1 MNMAE
6 LCYEERKRIRRAA
19 EDARDA
25 CNRHYGP
32 FVDVVAHP
40 INILKLLDMADRAV
54 DRTGAIGK
62 LHLFG
67 PDGKELHVQRGKTFV
82 GLLPDDVEDALTY
95 GPRTPPVDPAAASS
109 ATAPASDG

>member
-54 DRTGAIGK
+54 A
-62 LHLFG
+62 L
-67 PDGKELHVQRGKTFV
+67 
-82 GLLPDDVEDALTY
+82 DA
-95 GPRTPPVDPAAASS
+95 AQ
-109 ATAPASDG
+109 ATTAQQQEAV